1 MTGME
6 GGMAGTSYVFAAEHD
21 GGTERFAALAELYD
35 AATIRHLEAL
45 NLQRG
50 AVCLEVGAGGG
61 SIARWLSGHVS
72 PGRVVATDLDTAL
85 LEHLAIPGVEV
96 QRHDI
101 GGDPL
106 PEHTFDLVHARLVL
120 MHLADAEP
128 VLARMARALK
138 PGGWLV
144 VEEFDVAPPA
154 GSDVGVAPKTSLAL
168 RAVLEKAGV
177 DLTFGRRLPALFR
190 AAGLENIGAEGR
202 TCLWTGRSA
211 GARLMYANY
220 VGMRDAILST
230 RLVDPVEFTRDLER
244 LGDVEFLTSSPAM
257 WSVWGQRSKRTE

>member
-1 MTGME
+1 MVD
-6 GGMAGTSYVFAAEHD
+6 ASYVFANEDD
-21 GGTERFAALAELYD
+21 GGSKRFAALADLYD
-35 AATIRHLEAL
+35 AATIRHIEAL
-45 NLQRG
+45 GIDRG
-50 AVCLEVGAGGG
+50 AACLEVGAGGG
-61 SIARWLSGHVS
+61 SIARWLSSRVS
-72 PGRVVATDLDTAL
+72 PGRVVATDRDSAL
-85 LEHLAIPGVEV
+85 LERLALTGVEA

-101 GGDPL
+101 ASDPL
-106 PEHTFDLVHARLVL
+106 PERTFDLAHARLVL
-120 MHLADAEP
+120 MHLPSAED
-128 VLARMARALK
+128 VLARMVRALR

>member
-144 VEEFDVAPPA
+144 VEEFDVALSA
-154 GSDVGVAPKTSLAL
+154 SHGDVGIIPKTSLAF
-168 RAVLEKAGV
+168 RAALERAGV
-177 DLTFGRRLPALFR
+177 DLACGRRLPALFR
-190 AAGLENIGAEGR
+190 AAGLEDVGAEGR
-202 TCLWTGRSA
+202 TALWTGRSA

-220 VGMRDAILST
+220 VGMRDAILTT
-230 RLVDPVEFTRDLER
+230 RLVDPGEFTRDLER
-244 LGDVEFLTSSPAM
+244 LFDPRFVTISPVM
-257 WSVWGQRSKRTE
+257 WSVWGRRAS